1 MGRAEWELAYI
12 ITQHLKPESRGLQ
25 TQCALTALPLNA
37 KQTYIKQHKE
47 SNLCCVLFSLGVF
60 LAISLRRRTLL
71 WNKKRFDIKMHRA
84 SEAEHQRGRSE
95 QGLAER
101 LETYGSLGPQWHLR
115 VCCTRAKTF
124 PQSAAL
130 ER

>member
-1 MGRAEWELAYI
+1 MAYI
-12 ITQHLKPESRGLQ
+12 ITQHLKPECRGLQ

-47 SNLCCVLFSLGVF
+47 SNLCPVLFRLGVF
-60 LAISLRRRTLL
+60 LAISLHGRTLL
-71 WNKKRFDIKMHRA
+71 RNEKRFDIKMHKA

-95 QGLAER
+95 QGLAGR
-101 LETYGSLGPQWHLR
+101 LEMYGSLGTQWHLR

-124 PQSAAL
+124 LQSAAL